1 MNISS
6 FSVRNWQFTLVIFA
20 GLAFLG
26 YNAIKTIPLAED
38 PSFPIP
44 FFIVTAVLPGADPQ
58 DAERLVTKPIEDAI
72 NGIDDLTTLR
82 STSRDGVSVVTAEFS
97 WSVDPEAKYD
107 EVVREVNAV
116 RPTLPA
122 GITRLD
128 VQKVRTSKTNIVQ
141 FAMVSDTATFREME
155 KLGDDLKDIIDR
167 APGVW
172 ETQVWGAPQSEV
184 QINVDLGKL
193 ARLKLP
199 LDRVISALQAEG
211 SEIPAGVIHVGDRRF
226 NLEGTGSFDNVQ
238 QIEDTVV
245 LAQDGRTIR
254 VRDIA
259 TVSWSY
265 DEPTHLTWYNGKRA
279 IFITAN
285 MKDGESVFDV
295 KDRIFK
301 ITDEYEKNLPADVK
315 LVRTFDQSKNVA
327 HRLGGLGRDFLIALA
342 LVVVTLLP
350 LGPRASLVVMIS
362 IPLSLAIGV
371 TLLKMLGFTINQLSI
386 AGFVLALGLL
396 VDDSIV
402 VTENI
407 ARHLR
412 MGMRRVD
419 AAIAASKQIYVAV
432 LGCTATLM
440 LAFVP
445 LLFLPEGAGKFTRS
459 LPVTVLVTVGASLFV
474 ALTIIPFLAS
484 RILKETDDP
493 EGNAFL
499 RVLMGGIHRFYRPA
513 LHFSLERPKLVVIS
527 AMLLFI
533 ATLPLFSTLGF
544 SLFPPAEVPQV
555 MIDIDTPEGTALSGT
570 DQALKYVESVLAK
583 EKDVTWYL
591 SNLGHGNP
599 QVFYNVRPKENQSNT
614 ASVFV
619 QLKAWHGEASH
630 RYLDGLRHKFAQ
642 YPGAQIIIRVFENGP
657 PIEAPIAVRIRGD
670 DIGTLR
676 DLAGQVTRIIGDT
689 PGTRDI
695 DNPARLE
702 RTDLSLG
709 VQTDKA
715 AALGIPAGAIDRT
728 VRAALQGETVAQF
741 RENDGDEFPIKV
753 RLPMGEGLGSGRND
767 LEQLDRI
774 YVPTSAGAAPLSI
787 VTSPTFRLSPSR
799 IDRYQRER
807 TVTVTAYTETGFL
820 TSKVSQEVYKRLQN
834 IKLPAGYTISA
845 GGQAEAQSKSFAG
858 LGNAVIVAIF
868 GILAVLILE
877 FRSLRVTA
885 VVAAV
890 IPLGIMGALL
900 ALWLT
905 GNSLS
910 FNAVI
915 GLIALI
921 GIEIKNSILLVDF
934 TTQLRQQGHSLKE
947 AIEKAGEIRFLPVL
961 LTSATAIG
969 GLTPLAL
976 EGSGLYSP
984 LALVIIGGLVSSTLL
999 SRIVTPAT
1007 YLLLAPKELDDD
1019 DEEYRDV
1026 TPIPHSH

>member
-1 MNISS
+1 MNISA
-6 FSVRNWQFTLVIFA
+6 FSVRNWQFTLVVFA

-26 YNAIKTIPLAED
+26 YNAIRTIPLAED

-58 DAERLVTKPIEDAI
+58 DVERLVSKPIEDAI
-72 NGIDDLTTLR
+72 NGIDDLNTLQ
-82 STSRDGVSVVTAEFS
+82 STSRDGVSVVTSEFS
-97 WSVDPEAKYD
+97 WDVDPEAKYD
-107 EVVREVNAV
+107 EVVREVNAI
-116 RPTLPA
+116 RPTLPP
-122 GITRLD
+122 GLTRLD
-128 VQKVRTSKTNIVQ
+128 VQKVRTTKTNIVQ
-141 FAMVSDTATFREME
+141 FALVSDTATFHEME
-155 KLGDDLKDIIDR
+155 NLGDNFKDIIDR

-172 ETQVWGAPQSEV
+172 ETEVWGAPQSEV
-184 QINVDLGKL
+184 QIKVDLGKL
-193 ARLKLP
+193 ARLRLP
-199 LDRVISALQAEG
+199 LDHVLSALQAEG
-211 SEIPAGVIHVGDRRF
+211 TELPAGVVHVGDRRF
-226 NLEGTGSFDNVQ
+226 NLKGTGSFDTVQ

-245 LAQDGRTIR
+245 MAQDGRTIR
-254 VRDIA
+254 VRDVA
-259 TVSWSY
+259 SVAWDY

-279 IFITAN
+279 IFVTAN
-285 MKDGESVFDV
+285 MKDGENVFDV
-295 KDRIFK
+295 RNAIFRIA
-301 ITDEYEKNLPADVK
+301 DDYEKNLPADVK

-327 HRLGGLGRDFLIALA
+327 HRLTGLGRDFLIALA
-342 LVVVTLLP
+342 LVVFTLLP

-371 TLLKMLGFTINQLSI
+371 TMLKMMGFTINQLSI

-412 MGMRRVD
+412 MGMNRTQ
-419 AAIAASKQIYVAV
+419 AAIAASKQIYIAV

-445 LLFLPEGAGKFTRS
+445 LLFLPEGAGKFIRS

-493 EGNAFL
+493 EGNAVL

-513 LHFSLERPKLVVIS
+513 LHFALERPRLVVMS
-527 AMLLFI
+527 AGLLFL
-533 ATLPLFSTLGF
+533 ASLPLFSTLGF

-555 MIDIDTPEGTALSGT
+555 MIDIDTPEGTAMSGT
-570 DQALKYVESVLAK
+570 NKALNFVEKVLAQQK
-583 EKDVTWYL
+583 EVDWYL

-599 QVFYNVRPKENQSNT
+599 QVFYNVRPKENLANT

-619 QLKAWHGEASH
+619 QLKQWRGEESH
-630 RYLDGLRHKFAQ
+630 RYLDSLRHIFAQ

-657 PIEAPIAVRIRGD
+657 PIEAPIAVRVLGD
-670 DIGTLR
+670 DIPTLR
-676 DLAGQVTRIIGDT
+676 ELAAQITHTIAQT

-709 VQTDKA
+709 VQSDKA

-728 VRAALQGETVAQF
+728 VHAALQGETVAQF
-741 RENDGDEFPIKV
+741 RESDGDEFPVRV
-753 RLPMGEGLGSGRND
+753 RLPMELGLGSGRND
-767 LEQLDRI
+767 LNQLDHI
-774 YVPTSAGAAPLSI
+774 YVPTEAGAAPLSI
-787 VTSPTFRLSPSR
+787 VTEPTFRLSPAR

-807 TVTVTAYTETGFL
+807 SVTVTAYTETGFL
-820 TSKVSQEVYKRLQN
+820 TSKVSEDVYQRLQ
-834 IKLPAGYTISA
+834 KMKMPPGYTISA

-858 LGNAVIVAIF
+858 LGSAVIVAIF
-868 GILAVLILE
+868 GIFAVLVLE

-900 ALWLT
+900 ALWVT

-910 FNAVI
+910 FTAVI

-934 TTQLRQQGHSLKE
+934 TTQLREQGLSLKE

-969 GLTPLAL
+969 GLMPLAL
-976 EGSGLYSP
+976 ERSGLYSP
-984 LALVIIGGLVSSTLL
+984 LALVIIGGLISSTVL
-999 SRIVTPAT
+999 SRIVTPAI
-1007 YLLLAPKELDDD
+1007 YLLLAPRETDEKESTGGAVPVLQG
-1019 DEEYRDV
+1019 
-1026 TPIPHSH
+1026 H